1 MYISTI
7 YLLFCQ
13 LYAIL
18 FLGDKNEKLS
28 ELFDIDSDV
37 EIKRIAINSKQVE
50 PGDLFV
56 CTMGVKADRH
66 DL

>member
-1 MYISTI
+1 M
-7 YLLFCQ
+7 
-13 LYAIL
+13 
-18 FLGDKNEKLS
+18 KKLS

-56 CTMGVKADRH
+56 CTMGVKQIVMI
-66 DL
+66 L